1 MDPLTA
7 GLKSVRRR
15 LVAVRAAEAGL
26 VGALLGAVAG
36 AVLTLLRI
44 FLPQALPVWA
54 AHPVLPLVL
63 VPFGFVDLFV
73 IRLLEGTS
81 LRDAALAADRAGRLK
96 ERLATALEVLDSK
109 NGPGAFSRPGL
120 LDGRLLDQ
128 AHEAAGR
135 LDARRL
141 PLATSLGHRGKA
153 VLLAFL
159 VLAAAAFV
167 PPLAGPP
174 LEPRA
179 AERAAQALENLA
191 RDGTIAP
198 TIRETLERTI
208 ARLRDAGVRKGD
220 AQRATSA
227 VYQSV
232 ARAEG
237 ARRETLRAVA
247 EIDDP
252 DVRRIVRAA
261 SRGDSSGAAG
271 AAAAL
276 AERVASDAA
285 SGGMPPE
292 ARRRLA
298 DSLTGAAAPAGRAEL
313 TDLERALA
321 AAADAVRKGDA
332 KAAEPLGRL
341 AAALTD
347 ALGKQRSVGVAA
359 VVAAVGQAR
368 RTLDLAASVPPAVAE
383 AVAGRTVEPIPVPAA
398 AAAAS
403 NGVGAAVGTSGAR
416 VPADVRPED
425 REVVRRYFGG

>member
-1 MDPLTA
+1 MDSLIA
-7 GLKSVRRR
+7 GLKPVRRR
-15 LVAVRAAEAGL
+15 LVMVRAAEAGL
-26 VGALLGAVAG
+26 VGALVGAVAG
-36 AVLTLLRI
+36 GVLTLVRI
-44 FLPQALPVWA
+44 LVPQVLPVWA

-73 IRLLEGTS
+73 IRLLEGAS
-81 LRDAALAADRAGRLK
+81 LRDAALAADRAGHLK
-96 ERLATALEVLDSK
+96 ERLATALEVFK
-109 NGPGAFSRPGL
+109 GRHPGL

-128 AHEAAGR
+128 AREAAEH

-141 PLATSLGHRGKA
+141 PLATSLGTRGKA
-153 VLLAFL
+153 VLLAVL

-174 LEPRA
+174 VEPRA
-179 AERAAQALENLA
+179 AQRAALALENLP
-191 RDGTIAP
+191 RDGTITP

-208 ARLRDAGVRKGD
+208 ARLRDAGARQGD

-237 ARRETLRAVA
+237 ARRETLRAVT

-252 DVRRIVRAA
+252 DMRRIVRAA

-276 AERVASDAA
+276 AERLVSDAG

-292 ARRRLA
+292 ARQRLA
-298 DSLTGAAAPAGRAEL
+298 DSLTGAAAAAGRAEL

-321 AAADAVRKGDA
+321 AAADAVRNGDP
-332 KAAEPLGRL
+332 KAGEAFDRL

-347 ALGKQRSVGVAA
+347 ALGEKGSGGVAA

-368 RTLDLAASVPPAVAE
+368 RTLGLPRSVPPAVAE
-383 AVAGRTVEPIPVPAA
+383 AVAGRAARPVEDQPAT
-398 AAAAS
+398 AAS
-403 NGVGAAVGTSGAR
+403 NGVGAAVGISGAR
-416 VPADVRPED
+416 FPADVRPED

>member
-1 MDPLTA
+1 MDSLTA
-7 GLKSVRRR
+7 DLKSVRRR

-26 VGALLGAVAG
+26 AGALLGAVAG

-44 FLPQALPVWA
+44 FLPQVLPVWA

-96 ERLATALEVLDSK
+96 ERLATALEVRD
-109 NGPGAFSRPGL
+109 GCRPGL
-120 LDGRLLDQ
+120 LDGRLQDQ
-128 AHEAAGR
+128 AREAAEH

-153 VLLAFL
+153 VLLAVL

-167 PPLAGPP
+167 PPLAGLP

-247 EIDDP
+247 EIDEAEMQ
-252 DVRRIVRAA
+252 RMVRAA

-285 SGGMPPE
+285 SGGLPPE
-292 ARRRLA
+292 ARQRLA

-321 AAADAVRKGDA
+321 AAADAVREGDP
-332 KAAEPLGRL
+332 KAAEPLARL

-347 ALGKQRSVGVAA
+347 ALGKERSVGVAA

-383 AVAGRTVEPIPVPAA
+383 AVAGRAARPIPVPP

-416 VPADVRPED
+416 VPAGVRPED

>member
-1 MDPLTA
+1 MDSLTA

-44 FLPQALPVWA
+44 FLPQVLPVWA

-96 ERLATALEVLDSK
+96 ERLATALEVR
-109 NGPGAFSRPGL
+109 GGCRPGL

-128 AHEAAGR
+128 ACEAAGH

-141 PLATSLGHRGKA
+141 PLATSLGPRAKA
-153 VLLAFL
+153 VLLAVL

-179 AERAAQALENLA
+179 AERAARALENLA
-191 RDGTIAP
+191 RDGTIVP
-198 TIRETLERTI
+198 TIRETLKRTI

-247 EIDDP
+247 EIDEAEMQ
-252 DVRRIVRAA
+252 RMVRAA

-292 ARRRLA
+292 ARQRLA

-321 AAADAVRKGDA
+321 AAADAVRKGDP
-332 KAAEPLGRL
+332 KSAEPLGRL

-347 ALGKQRSVGVAA
+347 ALGKERSVGVAA

-383 AVAGRTVEPIPVPAA
+383 AVAGRAARPIEGLPAA
-398 AAAAS
+398 ADS
-403 NGVGAAVGTSGAR
+403 NGVGAPVETSGAR

>member
-1 MDPLTA
+1 MDSLTA

-26 VGALLGAVAG
+26 AGALLGAVAG

-44 FLPQALPVWA
+44 FLPQVLPVWA

-96 ERLATALEVLDSK
+96 ERLATALEVR
-109 NGPGAFSRPGL
+109 GGCRPGL
-120 LDGRLLDQ
+120 LDGRLQDQ
-128 AHEAAGR
+128 AREAAEH

-153 VLLAFL
+153 VLLAVL

-179 AERAAQALENLA
+179 AERAARALENLA

-247 EIDDP
+247 EIDEAEMQ
-252 DVRRIVRAA
+252 RMVRAA

-285 SGGMPPE
+285 SGGMLPE
-292 ARRRLA
+292 ARERLA
-298 DSLTGAAAPAGRAEL
+298 DSLTGAAAAAGRAEL

-321 AAADAVRKGDA
+321 AAADAVRKGGA

-341 AAALTD
+341 VAALTD
-347 ALGKQRSVGVAA
+347 ALGKKRSVGVAA

-368 RTLDLAASVPPAVAE
+368 RTLDLAESVPPAVAE
-383 AVAGRTVEPIPVPAA
+383 AVAGRAARPIPVPP

-403 NGVGAAVGTSGAR
+403 NGVGAATGAGG
-416 VPADVRPED
+416 VQIPADVRPED

>member
-26 VGALLGAVAG
+26 VGALVGAVAG
-36 AVLTLLRI
+36 GVLTLLRI
-44 FLPQALPVWA
+44 FLPQVLPVWV
-54 AHPVLPLVL
+54 AHPVLPLGL

-96 ERLATALEVLDSK
+96 ERLATALEVRD
-109 NGPGAFSRPGL
+109 GCRPGF

-128 AHEAAGR
+128 AREAAGR

-153 VLLAFL
+153 VLLAVL

-174 LEPRA
+174 LQPRA

-208 ARLRDAGVRKGD
+208 ARLRDAGVRQGD

-271 AAAAL
+271 AATAL

-292 ARRRLA
+292 ARQRLA

-321 AAADAVRKGDA
+321 AAADAVRKGDP
-332 KAAEPLGRL
+332 KAAEPLARL
-341 AAALTD
+341 AAALAD
-347 ALGKQRSVGVAA
+347 ALGKERSVGVAA

-368 RTLDLAASVPPAVAE
+368 RTLDLAESVPPAVAE
-383 AVAGRTVEPIPVPAA
+383 AIAGRAVEPIPGPA

>member
-1 MDPLTA
+1 MDSLTA

-44 FLPQALPVWA
+44 FLPQVLPVWA

-73 IRLLEGTS
+73 IRLREGTS

-96 ERLATALEVLDSK
+96 ERLATALEVR
-109 NGPGAFSRPGL
+109 GGCRPGL

-128 AHEAAGR
+128 ACEAAGH

-141 PLATSLGHRGKA
+141 PLATSLGPRAKA
-153 VLLAFL
+153 VLLAVL

-179 AERAAQALENLA
+179 AERAARALENLA

-247 EIDDP
+247 EIDEAEMQ
-252 DVRRIVRAA
+252 RMVRAA

-292 ARRRLA
+292 ARQRLA

-321 AAADAVRKGDA
+321 AAADAVRKGDP
-332 KAAEPLGRL
+332 KSAEPLGRL

-347 ALGKQRSVGVAA
+347 ALGKERSVGVAA

-383 AVAGRTVEPIPVPAA
+383 AVAGRAVELVEGPP